1 MQSTQA
7 QRYETPRLV
16 RTCSIWRVLEVI
28 GDVPTLLILESIW
41 LGDLRFDAIKARTCL
56 SKPLIAERLK
66 KLVAS
71 DILERRLYCEKPAR
85 YGYHLSTKGRDL
97 FPVTMMLLR
106 WEKIW
111 SARRDIVQMDLIH
124 SGCGKAASPEPM
136 CGNCRTIVRPQDI
149 EWREGPGLDMV
160 EPDYTRRRQHRN
172 RQAIAQNLSLFTDSA
187 ELLGDRWA
195 GLVMRAIFTGLSRFG
210 EILQDSGIATN
221 ILTERLDWLRN
232 HGFLIAH
239 AYQKGPDRFAYHPT
253 AKALDYLPI
262 LLMLQRWG
270 DTYYGSDAGPPVI
283 LHHKICGAQ
292 LDIYAGCGA
301 CTGALQ
307 MENVALKPPKLDIY
321 SASFN

>member
-1 MQSTQA
+1 MPSTQA
-7 QRYETPRLV
+7 LRNDTPKRV
-16 RTCSIWRVLEVI
+16 RTCSIWRVLEVL

-56 SKPLIAERLK
+56 SKPLIADRLK
-66 KLVAS
+66 TLVAS
-71 DILERRLYCEKPAR
+71 DILERRLYCAKPAR

-111 SARRDIVQMDLIH
+111 SARREIVQMDLIH
-124 SGCGKAASPEPM
+124 SGCGKAVSPEPL
-136 CGNCRTIVRPQDI
+136 CGCCQTIVRPHDI

-195 GLVMRAIFTGLSRFG
+195 GLVMRAVFTGLTKFG
-210 EILQDSGIATN
+210 EILQDSGIASN

-239 AYQKGPDRFAYHPT
+239 AYQTSPDRFAYRPT

-270 DTYYGSDAGPPVI
+270 DIYYGSDAGPPVI
-283 LHHKICGAQ
+283 MHHKTCGAR

-301 CTGALQ
+301 CHGALQ
-307 MENVALKPPKLDIY
+307 LGNVVVKLETSDV
-321 SASFN
+321 

>member
-1 MQSTQA
+1 MPNSQARTQ
-7 QRYETPRLV
+7 ESPKLV
-16 RTCSIWRVLEVI
+16 RTCSIWRVLEVV

-71 DILERRLYCEKPAR
+71 GILERRLYCARPAR
-85 YGYHLSTKGRDL
+85 YGYHLSVKGRDL

-111 SARRDIVQMDLIH
+111 SARRETVQMDLIH
-124 SGCGKAASPEPM
+124 SICGKVALPEPM

-149 EWREGPGLDMV
+149 EWREGPGLDMI

-172 RQAIAQNLSLFTDSA
+172 RAAIAQNLSLFTESA

-195 GLVMRAIFTGLSRFG
+195 GLVMRAIFTGLTRFG
-210 EILQDSGIATN
+210 EIMQDSGIASN
-221 ILTERLDWLRN
+221 ILAERLDWLRD
-232 HGFLIAH
+232 HGFLLAH
-239 AYQKGPDRFAYHPT
+239 AYQTSPERFAYHPT

-270 DTYYGSDAGPPVI
+270 DNYYGSDAGPPVI
-283 LHHKICGAQ
+283 MHHKPCGAR
-292 LDIYAGCGA
+292 LDIFAGCGT
-301 CTGALQ
+301 CHGALQ
-307 MENVALKPPKLDIY
+307 MENVAMKL
-321 SASFN
+321 